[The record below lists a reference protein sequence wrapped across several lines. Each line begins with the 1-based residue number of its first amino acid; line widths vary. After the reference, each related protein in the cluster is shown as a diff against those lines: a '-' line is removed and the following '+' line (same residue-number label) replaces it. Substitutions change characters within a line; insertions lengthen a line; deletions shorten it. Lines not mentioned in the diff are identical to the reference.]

1 MSNDFQDMSTAP
13 TLTLDPFQTQE
24 EKKVSL
30 PEQQDPELDD
40 SILTEEERRMVDAF
54 AQQIDLTNSTLVLQY
69 GAGTQKKMADFSESA
84 LDNVRSKDLGEVGQ
98 LLSSVVTELKSFD
111 EEEEKGF
118 LGIFKKASNKIESM
132 KAKYAKAE
140 TNVNEIVKVLEK
152 HQVQLMKD
160 TALLDKMYELNL
172 TYFKELSMYI
182 LAGKKKLAEVRN
194 TRLKDLAE
202 KAQISGLPEDAQAA
216 RDLDAMCNR
225 FEKKVHD
232 LELTRMI
239 SIQTAPQIRLVQ
251 NNDTQM
257 VEKIQST
264 IVNTIPLWKSQ
275 MVLAL
280 GVEHSAQ
287 AAEAQRQVTDMTNE
301 LLKKNAEK
309 LKMSTLETAKA
320 SERGIVDIETLKA
333 TNESLISTLD
343 EVMTIQRE
351 GREKR
356 QAAEA
361 ELRNMEQELKGKL
374 LQIQGG
380 QPSA

>member
-1 MSNDFQDMSTAP
+1 MSNDFQDVSTAP
-13 TLTLDPFQTQE
+13 TLTLDPFGMP
-24 EKKVSL
+24 EKKQPSAEAEKNE
-30 PEQQDPELDD
+30 PALDEN
-40 SILTEEERRMVDAF
+40 ILTDEERKMVDAF
-54 AQQIDLTNSTLVLQY
+54 AQQIDLTNSAMVLQY
-69 GAGTQKKMADFSESA
+69 GAGTQKKMADFSEDA
-84 LDNVRSKDLGEVGQ
+84 LDNVRSKDLGEVGG
-98 LLSSVVTELKSFD
+98 LLSDVVTELKGFD
-111 EEEEKGF
+111 EDEEKGGIF
-118 LGIFKKASNKIESM
+118 GIFKKASNRIESM

-140 TNVNEIVKVLEK
+140 ANVNEIVKVLEK

-182 LAGKKKLAEVRN
+182 LAGKKKLAEVRE
-194 TRLKDLAE
+194 TRLKELLSRAE
-202 KAQISGLPEDAQAA
+202 ASGLPEDAQAA
-216 RDLDAMCNR
+216 KDLDNQCNR
-225 FEKKVHD
+225 FEKKIHD

-287 AAEAQRQVTDMTNE
+287 AAAAQREVTDMTNE
-301 LLKKNAEK
+301 LLRKNAEK
-309 LKMSTLETAKA
+309 LKMATVETAKE
-320 SERGIVDIETLKA
+320 SERGIVDMETLKA

-343 EVMTIQRE
+343 EVMQIQQE
-351 GREKR
+351 GRQKR
-356 QAAEA
+356 AEA
-361 ELRNMEQELKGKL
+361 EQGLREMEQELRAKL
-374 LQIQGG
+374 LEIRG
-380 QPSA
+380 

>member
-1 MSNDFQDMSTAP
+1 MGSDFQDMSTAP
-13 TLTLDPFQTQE
+13 TLTLDPFQGME
-24 EKKVSL
+24 EKKPPV
-30 PEQQDPELDD
+30 QQQKEEPALDD
-40 SILTEEERRMVDAF
+40 SILTEEERRTVDAF
-54 AQQIDLTNSTLVLQY
+54 AKQIDLTNSTLVHQY

-84 LDNVRSKDLGEVGQ
+84 LENVRSKDLGEVGD
-98 LLSSVVTELKSFD
+98 LLSGVVKELKNFD

-118 LGIFKKASNKIESM
+118 LGIFKKASNKIENM

-140 TNVNEIVKVLEK
+140 ANVNEIVKVLEK

-182 LAGKKKLAEVRN
+182 LAGKKKLQEVRSGELMEL
-194 TRLKDLAE
+194 TA
-202 KAQISGLPEDAQAA
+202 KAQASGLPEDAQAA
-216 RDLDAMCNR
+216 KDLDSMCNR
-225 FEKKVHD
+225 FEKKIHD

-251 NNDTQM
+251 NNDTLM

-280 GVEHSAQ
+280 GVEHSTQ
-287 AAEAQRQVTDMTNE
+287 AAAAQREVTDMTNE
-301 LLKKNAEK
+301 LLRKNAEK
-309 LKMSTLETAKA
+309 LKMATIETAKE
-320 SERGIVDIETLKA
+320 SERGIVDMDTLKA

-343 EVMTIQRE
+343 EVMNIQRE
-351 GREKR
+351 GRQKR
-356 QAAEA
+356 AEAEA
-361 ELRNMEQELKGKL
+361 ELQTMENELKQKL
-374 LQIQGG
+374 LQIQG
-380 QPSA
+380 

>member
-1 MSNDFQDMSTAP
+1 MSNEFQDVNTSP
-13 TLTLDPFQTQE
+13 VLTLDPFRT
-24 EKKVSL
+24 
-30 PEQQDPELDD
+30 PEQKQSSAQQPEEPALND
-40 SILTEEERRMVDAF
+40 SVLTEEEREMADAF
-54 AQQIDLTNSTLVLQY
+54 ARQIDLTDSTMVLQY
-69 GAGTQKKMADFSESA
+69 GAGTQKKMADFSEDA
-84 LDNVRSKDLGEVGQ
+84 LENVRSKDLGEVGN
-98 LLSSVVTELKSFD
+98 LLSGVVKELKGFD

-118 LGIFKKASNKIESM
+118 FGIFKKASNKIESM

-140 TNVNEIVKVLEK
+140 ANVNEIVKVLEK

-182 LAGKKKLAEVRN
+182 LAGRKKLAEVRS
-194 TRLKDLAE
+194 TQLRELLD
-202 KAQISGLPEDAQAA
+202 KAKLSGLPEDAQAA
-216 RDLDAMCNR
+216 RDLDSMCSR
-225 FEKKVHD
+225 FEKKIHD

-251 NNDTQM
+251 NNDTLM

-287 AAEAQRQVTDMTNE
+287 AAAAQREVTDMTNE

-309 LKMSTLETAKA
+309 LKMASIETAKE
-320 SERGIVDIETLKA
+320 SERGIVDMETLKA
-333 TNESLISTLD
+333 TNESLITTLD
-343 EVMTIQRE
+343 EVMNIQKE
-351 GREKR
+351 GRQKR
-356 QAAEA
+356 AEA
-361 ELRNMEQELKGKL
+361 EEGLRSMEQELKAKL
-374 LQIQGG
+374 LEIQG
-380 QPSA
+380 

>member
-1 MSNDFQDMSTAP
+1 MGNEFQDMSTTP
-13 TLTLDPFQTQE
+13 TLTLDPFQAQE
-24 EKKVSL
+24 QKKPPVA
-30 PEQQDPELDD
+30 QQEDPALDD
-40 SILTEEERRMVDAF
+40 SVLTEEERRMVDSF
-54 AQQIDLTNSTLVLQY
+54 AQQIDLTNSALVLQY

-84 LDNVRSKDLGEVGQ
+84 LENVKSKDLGEVGE
-98 LLSSVVTELKSFD
+98 LLSGVVTELKCFD

-118 LGIFKKASNKIESM
+118 FGIFKKASNKIESM

-140 TNVNEIVKVLEK
+140 ANVNEIVKVLEK

-182 LAGKKKLAEVRN
+182 LAGKKKLAEVRGSQ
-194 TRLKDLAE
+194 LAQLTQ
-202 KAQISGLPEDAQAA
+202 KAQMSGLPEDAQAA
-216 RDLDAMCNR
+216 RDLESMCLR
-225 FEKKVHD
+225 FEKKIHD

-309 LKMSTLETAKA
+309 LKMATVETAKA
-320 SERGIVDIETLKA
+320 SERGIVDMDTLKA

-343 EVMTIQRE
+343 EVMNIQRE

-356 QAAEA
+356 AAAET
-361 ELRNMEQELKGKL
+361 ELKNMEIELKNKL
-374 LQIQGG
+374 LQIQ
-380 QPSA
+380 S

>member
-1 MSNDFQDMSTAP
+1 MSSDFQDMSTAP
-13 TLTLDPFQTQE
+13 TLTLDPFQGQE
-24 EKKVSL
+24 AKQPPEEQKKEE
-30 PEQQDPELDD
+30 PALDD
-40 SILTEEERRMVDAF
+40 SILTEEERRTVDAF
-54 AQQIDLTNSTLVLQY
+54 AKQIDLTNSTLVLQY

-84 LDNVRSKDLGEVGQ
+84 LENVRSKDLGEVGE
-98 LLSSVVTELKSFD
+98 LLTGVVKELKNFD

-118 LGIFKKASNKIESM
+118 FGIFKKASNKIETM

-160 TALLDKMYELNL
+160 TALLDKMYDLNL

-182 LAGKKKLAEVRN
+182 LAGKKKLQEVRSGELSSL
-194 TRLKDLAE
+194 TA
-202 KAQISGLPEDAQAA
+202 KAQATGLPEDAQAA
-216 RDLDAMCNR
+216 KDLDSMCNR
-225 FEKKVHD
+225 FEKKIHD

-251 NNDTQM
+251 NNDTLM

-280 GVEHSAQ
+280 GVEHSTQ
-287 AAEAQRQVTDMTNE
+287 AAAAQREVTDMTNQ
-301 LLKKNAEK
+301 LLRKNAEK
-309 LKMSTLETAKA
+309 LKMATVETAKE
-320 SERGIVDIETLKA
+320 SERGIVDMDTLKA

-343 EVMTIQRE
+343 EVMNIQKE
-351 GREKR
+351 GRQKR
-356 QAAEA
+356 AEAEA
-361 ELRNMEQELKGKL
+361 ELQNMENELKAKL
-374 LQIQGG
+374 LQIQG
-380 QPSA
+380 

>member
-1 MSNDFQDMSTAP
+1 MKMSNDFQDMSTAP
-13 TLTLDPFQTQE
+13 TLTLDPFQTQGQKQPPVEQPKE
-24 EKKVSL
+24 E
-30 PEQQDPELDD
+30 PALDE
-40 SILTEEERRMVDAF
+40 SILTDEERRTVDAF

-69 GAGTQKKMADFSESA
+69 GAGTQKKMADFSEDA
-84 LDNVRSKDLGEVGQ
+84 LNNVRSKDLGEVGD
-98 LLSSVVTELKSFD
+98 LLSGVVKELRGFD
-111 EEEEKGF
+111 EEEKKGF
-118 LGIFKKASNKIESM
+118 FGIFKKASNKIETM

-140 TNVNEIVKVLEK
+140 ANVNEIVKVLEK

-194 TRLKDLAE
+194 TQLKELLDKARL
-202 KAQISGLPEDAQAA
+202 SGLPEDAQAA
-216 RDLDAMCNR
+216 KDLDSMCNR
-225 FEKKVHD
+225 FEKKIHD

-287 AAEAQRQVTDMTNE
+287 AAAAQREVTDMTNE
-301 LLKKNAEK
+301 LLRKNAEK
-309 LKMSTLETAKA
+309 LKMATIETAKE
-320 SERGIVDIETLKA
+320 SERGIVDMETLKA

-343 EVMTIQRE
+343 EVMNIQRE
-351 GREKR
+351 GRQKR
-356 QAAEA
+356 AEA
-361 ELRNMEQELKGKL
+361 EEGLRSMEQELKAKL
-374 LQIQGG
+374 LEIQG
-380 QPSA
+380 

>member
-1 MSNDFQDMSTAP
+1 MNNDFQDVSTAP
-13 TLTLDPFQTQE
+13 TLTLDPFGTP
-24 EKKVSL
+24 EKKQPPVEAEKNE
-30 PEQQDPELDD
+30 PALDE
-40 SILTEEERRMVDAF
+40 SILTDEERKMVDAF
-54 AQQIDLTNSTLVLQY
+54 AQQIDLTDSAMVLQY
-69 GAGTQKKMADFSESA
+69 GAGTQKKMADFSEDA
-84 LDNVRSKDLGEVGQ
+84 LDNVRSKDLGEVGG
-98 LLSSVVTELKSFD
+98 LLSDVVTELKGFD
-111 EEEEKGF
+111 EDEEKGGIF
-118 LGIFKKASNKIESM
+118 GIFKKASNKIESM

-140 TNVNEIVKVLEK
+140 ANVNEIVKVLEK

-182 LAGKKKLAEVRN
+182 LAGKKKLAEVRG
-194 TRLKDLAE
+194 TQLKELLSRANV
-202 KAQISGLPEDAQAA
+202 SGLPEDAQAA
-216 RDLDAMCNR
+216 KDLDNQCNR
-225 FEKKVHD
+225 FEKKIHD

-287 AAEAQRQVTDMTNE
+287 AAAAQREVTDMTNE
-301 LLKKNAEK
+301 LLRKNAEK
-309 LKMSTLETAKA
+309 LKMATVETAKQ
-320 SERGIVDIETLKA
+320 SERGIVDMETLKA

-343 EVMTIQRE
+343 EVMQIQQE
-351 GREKR
+351 GRQKR
-356 QAAEA
+356 AEA
-361 ELRNMEQELKGKL
+361 EQGLREMEQELKAKL
-374 LQIQGG
+374 LEIRG
-380 QPSA
+380 

>member
-1 MSNDFQDMSTAP
+1 MSNEFKDFDTAP
-13 TLTLDPFQTQE
+13 TLTLDPFAVPE
-24 EKKVSL
+24 EKKTPAVQ
-30 PEQQDPELDD
+30 PEDPAMDD
-40 SILTEEERRMVDAF
+40 SILTEEERRAVDAF
-54 AQQIDLTNSTLVLQY
+54 AQQIDLRNSTMVLQY

-84 LDNVRSKDLGEVGQ
+84 LENVKSKDLGEVGG
-98 LLSSVVTELKSFD
+98 LLTDVVKELKSFD

-140 TNVNEIVKVLEK
+140 TNVNEIVKVLES
-152 HQVQLMKD
+152 HQVQLLKD
-160 TALLDKMYELNL
+160 SALLDKMYDLNL

-182 LAGKKKLAEVRN
+182 LAGKKKLAQVRN
-194 TRLKDLAE
+194 TEVRALQE
-202 KAQISGLPEDAQAA
+202 KAQMSGLAEDAQAA
-216 RDLDAMCNR
+216 KDLDAMCSR
-225 FEKKVHD
+225 FEKKIHD

-251 NNDTQM
+251 NNDTVM

-309 LKMSTLETAKA
+309 LKMATTETARQ

-361 ELRNMEQELKGKL
+361 ELRNMEAELKNKL
-374 LQIQGG
+374 LEIQG
-380 QPSA
+380 

>member
-13 TLTLDPFQTQE
+13 TLTLDPFQTQGQKQPPVEQPKE
-24 EKKVSL
+24 E
-30 PEQQDPELDD
+30 PALDE
-40 SILTEEERRMVDAF
+40 SILTDEERRTVDAF

-69 GAGTQKKMADFSESA
+69 GAGTQKKMADFSEDA
-84 LDNVRSKDLGEVGQ
+84 LNNVRPKDLGEVGD
-98 LLSSVVTELKSFD
+98 LLSGVVKELRGFD

-118 LGIFKKASNKIESM
+118 FGIFKKASNKIETM

-140 TNVNEIVKVLEK
+140 ANVNEIVKVLEK

-194 TRLKDLAE
+194 TQLKELLDKARL
-202 KAQISGLPEDAQAA
+202 SGLPEDAQAA
-216 RDLDAMCNR
+216 KDLDSMCNR
-225 FEKKVHD
+225 FEKKIHD

-287 AAEAQRQVTDMTNE
+287 AAAAQREVTDMTNE
-301 LLKKNAEK
+301 LLRKNAEK
-309 LKMSTLETAKA
+309 LKMATIETAKE
-320 SERGIVDIETLKA
+320 SERGIVDMETLKA

-343 EVMTIQRE
+343 EVMNIQRE
-351 GREKR
+351 GRQKR
-356 QAAEA
+356 AEA
-361 ELRNMEQELKGKL
+361 EEGLRSMEQELKAKL
-374 LQIQGG
+374 LEIQG
-380 QPSA
+380 

>member
-1 MSNDFQDMSTAP
+1 MSNEFKDMSTTP

-24 EKKVSL
+24 KKKPPVAQ
-30 PEQQDPELDD
+30 PEEPALDD
-40 SILTEEERRMVDAF
+40 SMLTEEERRMVDSF
-54 AQQIDLTNSTLVLQY
+54 AEQIDLTDSSLVLQY

-84 LDNVRSKDLGEVGQ
+84 LENVKSKDLGEVGD
-98 LLSSVVTELKSFD
+98 LLSGVVTELKSFD

-140 TNVNEIVKVLEK
+140 ANVNEIVKVLEK

-182 LAGKKKLAEVRN
+182 LAGKKKLAEVRS
-194 TRLKDLAE
+194 TQLAE
-202 KAQISGLPEDAQAA
+202 LAQKAQRSGLPEDAQAA
-216 RDLDAMCNR
+216 RDLESMCLR
-225 FEKKVHD
+225 FEKKIHD

-287 AAEAQRQVTDMTNE
+287 AVEAQRKVTDVTNE

-309 LKMSTLETAKA
+309 LKMATVETAKA

-343 EVMTIQRE
+343 EVMNIQRE

-356 QAAEA
+356 RAAEA
-361 ELRNMEQELKGKL
+361 ELQNMETELKNKL
-374 LQIQGG
+374 LQIQG
-380 QPSA
+380 

>member
-1 MSNDFQDMSTAP
+1 MNNEFKDMSTAP
-13 TLTLDPFQTQE
+13 TLTLDPFQAQE
-24 EKKVSL
+24 EKKPPVAQAE
-30 PEQQDPELDD
+30 EQALDD
-40 SILTEEERRMVDAF
+40 SVLTEEERRMVDSF
-54 AQQIDLTNSTLVLQY
+54 AEQIDLANSALVLQY

-84 LDNVRSKDLGEVGQ
+84 LENVRSKDLGEVGD
-98 LLSSVVTELKSFD
+98 LLAGVVTELKSFD
-111 EEEEKGF
+111 EEEEKGLF
-118 LGIFKKASNKIESM
+118 GIFKKASNKIESM

-140 TNVNEIVKVLEK
+140 ANVNEIVKVLEK

-172 TYFKELSMYI
+172 AYFKELSMYI
-182 LAGKKKLAEVRN
+182 MAGKKKLEQVQS
-194 TRLKDLAE
+194 TQLAE
-202 KAQISGLPEDAQAA
+202 LTNKAQASGLPEDAQAA
-216 RDLDAMCNR
+216 RDLESMCLR
-225 FEKKVHD
+225 FEKKIHD

-287 AAEAQRQVTDMTNE
+287 AVEAQRKVTDMTNE

-309 LKMSTLETAKA
+309 LKVATVETAKA

-343 EVMTIQRE
+343 EVMNIQRE

-356 QAAEA
+356 RAAEA
-361 ELRNMEQELKGKL
+361 ELQNMESELKNKL
-374 LQIQGG
+374 LQIQG
-380 QPSA
+380 

>member
-1 MSNDFQDMSTAP
+1 MSNEFQDLSTTP
-13 TLTLDPFQTQE
+13 TLTLDPFQAQE
-24 EKKVSL
+24 EKRPPTEAEKQE
-30 PEQQDPELDD
+30 PALDE
-40 SILTEEERRMVDAF
+40 SILTEDERRTVDAF
-54 AQQIDLTNSTLVLQY
+54 AKQIDLTNSAMVLQY

-84 LDNVRSKDLGEVGQ
+84 LENVRSKDLGEVGE
-98 LLSSVVTELKSFD
+98 LLSGVVKELKDFD

-118 LGIFKKASNKIESM
+118 FGFFKKASNKIESM

-140 TNVNEIVKVLEK
+140 ANVNEIVKVLEK

-182 LAGKKKLAEVRN
+182 LAGKKKLQEVRS
-194 TRLKDLAE
+194 TRLAE
-202 KAQISGLPEDAQAA
+202 LVSRAQASGLPEDAQAA
-216 RDLDAMCNR
+216 KDLESMCER
-225 FEKKVHD
+225 FEKKIHD

-251 NNDTQM
+251 NNDTLM

-280 GVEHSAQ
+280 GVEHSTQ

-301 LLKKNAEK
+301 LLRKNAEK
-309 LKMSTLETAKA
+309 LKMATVETAKE
-320 SERGIVDIETLKA
+320 SERGIVDMETLKA

-343 EVMTIQRE
+343 EVMNIQQE
-351 GREKR
+351 GRQKR
-356 QAAEA
+356 REAEA
-361 ELRNMEQELKGKL
+361 ELQNMERELKNKL
-374 LQIQGG
+374 LEIRG
-380 QPSA
+380 

>member
-1 MSNDFQDMSTAP
+1 MSNEFKDMSTTP

-24 EKKVSL
+24 KKKPPVAQ
-30 PEQQDPELDD
+30 PEEPALDD
-40 SILTEEERRMVDAF
+40 SMLTEEERRMVDSF
-54 AQQIDLTNSTLVLQY
+54 AEQIDLTDSSLVLQY

-84 LDNVRSKDLGEVGQ
+84 LENVKSKDLGEVGD
-98 LLSSVVTELKSFD
+98 LLSGVVTELKSFD

-140 TNVNEIVKVLEK
+140 ANVNEIVKVLEK

-182 LAGKKKLAEVRN
+182 LAGKKKLAEVRS
-194 TRLKDLAE
+194 TQLAE
-202 KAQISGLPEDAQAA
+202 LAQKAQRSGLPEDAQAA
-216 RDLDAMCNR
+216 RDLESMCLR
-225 FEKKVHD
+225 FEKKIHD

-287 AAEAQRQVTDMTNE
+287 AVEAQRKVTDVTNE

-309 LKMSTLETAKA
+309 LKMATVETAKA

-343 EVMTIQRE
+343 EVMNIQRE

-356 QAAEA
+356 AAAET
-361 ELRNMEQELKGKL
+361 ELKNMEIELKNKL
-374 LQIQGG
+374 LQIQG
-380 QPSA
+380 

>member
-1 MSNDFQDMSTAP
+1 MEGEQMSNEFKDMSTTP

-24 EKKVSL
+24 KKKPPVAQ
-30 PEQQDPELDD
+30 PEEPALDD
-40 SILTEEERRMVDAF
+40 SMLTEEERRMVDSF
-54 AQQIDLTNSTLVLQY
+54 AEQIDLTDSSLVLQY

-84 LDNVRSKDLGEVGQ
+84 LENVKSKDLGEVGD
-98 LLSSVVTELKSFD
+98 LLSGVVTELKSFD

-132 KAKYAKAE
+132 TAKYAKAE
-140 TNVNEIVKVLEK
+140 ANVNEIVKVLEK

-182 LAGKKKLAEVRN
+182 LAGKKKLAEVRS
-194 TRLKDLAE
+194 TQLAE
-202 KAQISGLPEDAQAA
+202 LAQKAQRSGLPEDAQAA
-216 RDLDAMCNR
+216 RDLESMCLR
-225 FEKKVHD
+225 FEKKIHD

-287 AAEAQRQVTDMTNE
+287 AVEAQRKVTDVTNE

-309 LKMSTLETAKA
+309 LKMATVETAKA

-343 EVMTIQRE
+343 EVMNIQRE

-356 QAAEA
+356 RAAEA
-361 ELRNMEQELKGKL
+361 ELQNMETELKNKL
-374 LQIQGG
+374 LQIQG
-380 QPSA
+380 